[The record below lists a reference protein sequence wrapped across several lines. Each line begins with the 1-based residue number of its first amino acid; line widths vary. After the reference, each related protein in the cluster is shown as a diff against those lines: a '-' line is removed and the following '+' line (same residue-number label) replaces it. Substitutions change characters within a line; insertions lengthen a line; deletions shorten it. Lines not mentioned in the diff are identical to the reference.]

1 MKKHLGKL
9 VAFIAIALCVW
20 MVYKTFEDNTAKYD
34 AYEKS
39 IDSLTKANTILD
51 SVHVKQD
58 SVIVLYKDSI
68 VHLDHVIEVQKTK
81 YVKIKEQ
88 FEKAQSSV
96 IKYTP
101 AQTDS
106 FLKDRYKF

>member
-1 MKKHLGKL
+1 MKKHFGKL
-9 VAFIAIALCVW
+9 VAIIAIALCVW
-20 MVYKTFEDNTAKYD
+20 MVYKTFQDNSAKY
-34 AYEKS
+34 AEYERS
-39 IDSLTKANTILD
+39 IDSLTKANTVLD

-68 VHLDHVIEVQKTK
+68 VYLDNVIEKQKTK

-88 FEKAQSSV
+88 FEKAQASV
-96 IKYTP
+96 VKYTP

-106 FLKDRYKF
+106 FLRDRYKF

>member
-20 MVYKTFEDNTAKYD
+20 MVFKTFQDNSAKYD

-39 IDSLTKANTILD
+39 IDSLTKINAALD

-58 SVIVLYKDSI
+58 STIVVYQDSI
-68 VHLDHVIEVQKTK
+68 VYLDHVIESEKVK
-81 YVKIKEQ
+81 YVKIKKE
-88 FEKAQSSV
+88 FEKAKEN
-96 IKYTP
+96 ITIYTP

-106 FLKDRYKF
+106 FLKARYNY